1 MKKFLIPLLAALA
14 LPTAVNAS
22 PWENKDI
29 IVRTDL
35 DEQYI
40 VKDSAVTVLNFGK
53 EEALAEIEESANWSA
68 TQLKKCADGALGYDT
83 CAGIYKPEEEKQLVI
98 SRKNAINIEEQI
110 VHFVGIRFRPIFV
123 DLNNQKS
130 ALDYDKVGCINPK
143 INKET
148 LEIWDWFTGIQKFTG
163 RKKLDAYNAVDT
175 NSSLA
180 YEQMRAKI
188 CDKYAKF

>member
-1 MKKFLIPLLAALA
+1 MKRFLIPLLAALA
-14 LPTAVNAS
+14 LPTAVDAF

-29 IVRTDL
+29 IIKTDL

-53 EEALAEIEESANWSA
+53 DEI
-68 TQLKKCADGALGYDT
+68 LKEIDENLEWNAKSLQECADGILGYKK
-83 CAGIYKPEEEKQLVI
+83 CAGIYEPEKKKQRAI
-98 SRKNAINIEEQI
+98 SRKNTINLEEQN

-148 LEIWDWFTGIQKFTG
+148 LEMWDYFTGIQKFKG
-163 RKKLDAYNAVDT
+163 EKNLEVYNAVDT

-180 YEQMRAKI
+180 YEQMRETI

>member
-1 MKKFLIPLLAALA
+1 MKKFLVTLLAAFA
-14 LPTAVNAS
+14 LPTTVDAF
-22 PWENKDI
+22 PWANKDI
-29 IVRTDL
+29 IVKTDL

-40 VKDSAVTVLNFGK
+40 VKDSAVTALNFGK
-53 EEALAEIEESANWSA
+53 DEILKEIDESQERNTKDLQA
-68 TQLKKCADGALGYDT
+68 CVDGPLSYND
-83 CAGIYKPEEEKQLVI
+83 CAGIYEPEKRKQRAI
-98 SRKNAINIEEQI
+98 SRKNTINLEEQN
-110 VHFVGIRFRPIFV
+110 VHFVGVRFRPIFV

-148 LEIWDWFTGIQKFTG
+148 LEIWDWFTGIQKFKG

-180 YEQMRAKI
+180 YEKMRAMI